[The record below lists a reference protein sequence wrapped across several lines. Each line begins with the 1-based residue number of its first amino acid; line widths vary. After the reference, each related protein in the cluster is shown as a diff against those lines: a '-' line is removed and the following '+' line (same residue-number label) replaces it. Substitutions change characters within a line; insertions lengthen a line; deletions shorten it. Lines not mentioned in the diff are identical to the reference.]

1 MNTIKIF
8 NSLTGDKETFV
19 PLEEG
24 KVRMYVCGMTVY
36 DYCHL
41 GHARVM
47 VVFDVVTRYLRHL
60 GYEVTY
66 VRNITDIDDKIIR
79 RANENGESIQQL
91 TSRFISI
98 MHEDAAALGVLEPDL
113 EPRATSSMDDIIDM
127 IGSLL
132 EKGYAYAGDN
142 GDVYYDVSR
151 FANYGRLSGKR
162 LEDLRAG
169 ERVAVDESK
178 QDPLDFVLWK
188 SAKPGEPSWSS
199 PWGEGRPGWH
209 IECSAMSTR
218 CLGAHFDIHGGGMD
232 LKFPHHENEIAQSEA
247 ASGEPFVNYW
257 MHNGFV
263 NVDEEK
269 MSKSLGNFFTVREIL
284 RNYRHEEVRFFILSS
299 HYRSPLNYSQENLDN
314 ARAGL
319 TRLYMALRGLSP
331 GGEMA
336 PRQACSDDFYRAMD
350 DDFNTPE
357 AIAALF
363 EIAKEI
369 NRNRENDPR
378 RAAALAGCL
387 RHLGG
392 VLGLLQD
399 APETFLR
406 AATGAGP
413 GVVSTALS
421 EDEIEALIAARI
433 RAREDRNWAEA
444 DRIREDLDAH
454 GIVLEDGASGTR
466 WRRK

>member
-413 GVVSTALS
+413 GVSTALS

>member
-127 IGSLL
+127 IRSLL

-284 RNYRHEEVRFFILSS
+284 RNYRPEEVRFFILVS

-319 TRLYMALRGLSP
+319 TRLYMALRGLSS
-331 GGEMA
+331 GGETA

-387 RHLGG
+387 RDLGG
-392 VLGLLQD
+392 ILGLLQHE
-399 APETFLR
+399 PETFLR

-413 GVVSTALS
+413 DDSTALS
-421 EDEIEALIAARI
+421 EDEIEALISARI
-433 RAREDRNWAEA
+433 HAREDRNWAEA
-444 DRIREDLDAH
+444 DRIRKDLDAH
-454 GIVLEDGASGTR
+454 DIVLEDGASGTR

>member
-1 MNTIKIF
+1 MNKIKIY
-8 NSLTGDKETFV
+8 NSLTGGKETFV
-19 PLEEG
+19 PMEEG

-47 VVFDVVTRYLRHL
+47 VVFDVVTRYLRHR

-79 RANENGESIQQL
+79 RANENGEPIQQL

-98 MHEDAAALGVLEPDL
+98 MHEDAAALGVLEPDI
-113 EPRATSSMDDIIDM
+113 EPRATSSMDDIIGM
-127 IGSLL
+127 IRTLM
-132 EKGYAYAGDN
+132 EKGYAYSGEN
-142 GDVYYDVSR
+142 GDIYYDVSR
-151 FANYGRLSGKR
+151 FGNYGRLSGKK

-169 ERVAVDESK
+169 ERVAVDEAK

-188 SAKPGEPSWSS
+188 AAKPGEPGWSS

-218 CLGAHFDIHGGGMD
+218 CLGPHFDIHGGGMD

-263 NVDEEK
+263 NVNEEK

-284 RNYRHEEVRFFILSS
+284 RSYRPEEVRFFILTS

-319 TRLYMALRGLSP
+319 TRLYMTLRGLSP
-331 GGEMA
+331 EGETA

-369 NRNRENDPR
+369 NRHREADPR
-378 RAAALAGCL
+378 LAAALAGCL
-387 RHLGG
+387 RDLGG

-406 AATGAGP
+406 TATGAGP
-413 GVVSTALS
+413 STAPEPA
-421 EDEIEALIAARI
+421 EDAIEALIAARI

-444 DRIREDLDAH
+444 DRIREELDAH